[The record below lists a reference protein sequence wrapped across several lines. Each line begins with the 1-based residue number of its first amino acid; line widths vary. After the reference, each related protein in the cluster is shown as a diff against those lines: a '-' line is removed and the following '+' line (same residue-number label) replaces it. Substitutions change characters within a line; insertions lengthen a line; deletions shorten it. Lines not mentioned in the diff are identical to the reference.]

1 LFIHEISDQKKELG
15 MKAAVMRGTQRMVVE
30 DMPTPEPGPYQ
41 VLIKIKYSALC
52 GSDVHR
58 FQYGMANDGSV
69 LGHEFIGEVV
79 QTGRDVTRLK
89 EGDRIVG
96 GGGTPPVG
104 TVSSLSSG
112 ERYSARTV
120 GLEQTRIGGFAE
132 YIAMDEWRP
141 LLIPEGVSDEL
152 AVLAEPASIAVHAV
166 RTSKFSIG
174 DTTMVMGAG
183 PIGLLV
189 MQVLKAAGAAA
200 VYVSEPSAARA
211 ASARALGAD
220 LVLNPM
226 DENIVERMLEFSG
239 GPGLPVAF
247 DAAAAKPTFQQGM
260 EMLRRGG
267 QLLVV
272 SMAWEDVD
280 LRTVDWIGREV
291 EMKAAYG
298 SEPAD
303 WQTVLNLM
311 ERGQL
316 SEKSMVTDD
325 SFIGWDEMQSS
336 MTRLMKPDEHVQLV
350 LVP

>member
-1 LFIHEISDQKKELG
+1 
-15 MKAAVMRGTQRMVVE
+15 MKAAVIRGTQKIVVE
-30 DMPTPEPGPYQ
+30 DIPTPEPGPNQ
-41 VLIKIKYSALC
+41 VLVKIKYSALC

-69 LGHEFIGEVV
+69 LGHEYIGEVV
-79 QTGRDVTRLK
+79 QIGRDVTLLK
-89 EGDRIVG
+89 EGDRVVSG
-96 GGGTPPVG
+96 GGEPPTGTI
-104 TVSSLSSG
+104 SALSSG
-112 ERYSARTV
+112 VRYSARTV
-120 GLEQTRIGGFAE
+120 GLEVTRIGGFAE

-141 LLIPEGVSDEL
+141 LHIPESVSDEL

-166 RTSKFSIG
+166 RTSAFKIG
-174 DTTMVMGAG
+174 DQAVVMGAG

-200 VYVSEPSAARA
+200 VYVSEP
-211 ASARALGAD
+211 ASARAESARVLGAD

-226 DENIVERMLEFSG
+226 EEDVVERVLELSG
-239 GPGLPVAF
+239 GPGVAVAF
-247 DAAAAKPTFQQGM
+247 DAAAARPTFQQGM
-260 EMLRRGG
+260 EMIRREG

-298 SEPAD
+298 SLPID
-303 WQTVLNLM
+303 WRTVLNLM
-311 ERGQL
+311 ERAQL
-316 SEKSMVTDD
+316 SEKSMVTDE
-325 SFIGWDEMQSS
+325 SFIGWDEMQVS
-336 MTRLMKPDEHVQLV
+336 MERLMKPEEHVQLV